1 MHLIPKHGGAKVV
14 QGAVLAAS
22 QSRHLGF
29 VTRFREKMADRK
41 KPVVSVLNLTGQIAP
56 NMGGG
61 SAFGRNKNLNV
72 DNLQTQIERAFAP
85 KKLAQVLL
93 KINSP
98 GGTPSQCELISDL
111 IWLKAKE
118 KKVPVVSFVE
128 DMAASG
134 GYWLACVGEKIFV
147 TKTSTV
153 GSIGVIYAN
162 FGLDQFIQRYDIS
175 RRVITAGKS
184 KSLMDPFQ
192 PTKDADVLLLQEIL
206 TNIHETFKDHVRRS
220 RQDRLKADDDTL
232 FNGQIWVG
240 QKAVDL
246 GLADGIDTINS
257 YVDREF
263 GKTVQVIRVKGPS
276 GPLSRLMGGAEFEFG
291 GPSSMLSNSLT
302 LRAVENETL
311 LLNKFKM

>member
-1 MHLIPKHGGAKVV
+1 M
-14 QGAVLAAS
+14 
-22 QSRHLGF
+22 F
-29 VTRFREKMADRK
+29 
-41 KPVVSVLNLTGQIAP
+41 GQ
-56 NMGGG
+56 
-61 SAFGRNKNLNV
+61 NKNLNLE
-72 DNLQTQIERAFAP
+72 NLQAQIERAFAP

-98 GGTPSQCELISDL
+98 GGTPAQCELISDL

-147 TKTSTV
+147 SKTSAV

-175 RRVITAGKS
+175 RRVITAGNS

-192 PTKDADVLLLQEIL
+192 PAKETDMLLLQEIL
-206 TNIHETFKDHVRRS
+206 GNIHETFKDHVRQS
-220 RQDRLKADDDTL
+220 RGDRLKADDETL
-232 FNGQIWVG
+232 FNGRIWVG

-263 GKTVQVIRVKGPS
+263 GKTVRVVRVKGVV
-276 GPLSRLMGGAEFEFG
+276 GPLSKLLGGAELGLDE
-291 GPSSMLSNSLT
+291 PSLNMHEL
-302 LRAVENETL
+302 LRAVENESL
-311 LLNKFKM
+311 LMNKFKM